1 MEPPELPKVL
11 RSVVTGVGGYLPE
24 RIVTN
29 EELSTRVDTSDEWIR
44 ERTGIRQRRQAADDQ
59 PVSDLAVEAA
69 KKALEAAG
77 RTPADVD
84 LIIVATTT
92 PDLTFPAV
100 ATIVQRKLGCPIG
113 IAFDVQAVC
122 SGFVYA
128 LSVADGFVARNRSK
142 CALVIGAETMTRLMD
157 WTDRGTCVLFGDG
170 AGCVVLE
177 PQEGEGAITDRG
189 LLGWA
194 LRADGTKQELLYVD
208 GGVST
213 SRSTGYLRMQ
223 GNQVFRHAVVN
234 ISEAVV
240 AAAADAGIEVSS
252 VDWFIPH
259 QANQRILEGVAR
271 RLGIDEAKVI
281 STVAEHA
288 NTSAASIPLA
298 LDQGVKDGRIKPGQL
313 LLMEAMGGG
322 LTWGACVLR
331 L

>member
-1 MEPPELPKVL
+1 M
-11 RSVVTGVGGYLPE
+11 RSVVTGVGGYLPDE
-24 RIVTN
+24 VVTN
-29 EELSTRVDTSDEWIR
+29 DDLAKIVDTSDEWII
-44 ERTGIRQRRQAADDQ
+44 ERTGIRQRHRAAPEQA
-59 PVSDLAVEAA
+59 VSDLAVEAA
-69 KKALEAAG
+69 RSALAAAG
-77 RTPADVD
+77 RTPDDVD
-84 LIIVATTT
+84 LIIVGTTT

-100 ATIVQRKLGCPIG
+100 ATIVQRKLGCPVG
-113 IAFDVQAVC
+113 VAFDVQAVC

-128 LSVADGFVARNRSK
+128 LSAADGFVARGRSK

-157 WTDRGTCVLFGDG
+157 WSDRGTCVLFGDG

-177 PQEGEGAITDRG
+177 PGEGEGTTADRG
-189 LLGWA
+189 LLGFA
-194 LRADGTKQELLYVD
+194 LRADGTKQDLLYVD

-213 SRSTGYLRMQ
+213 NGQIGHLRMQ

-234 ISEAVV
+234 ISEAVL
-240 AAAADAGIEVSS
+240 AAAKDAGIEVSE

-271 RLGIDEAKVI
+271 RLGIDEHKVI

-298 LDQGVKDGRIKPGQL
+298 LAKGIADGRIKPGQML
-313 LLMEAMGGG
+313 LLEAMGGG
-322 LTWGACVLR
+322 LTWGACVVR

>member
-1 MEPPELPKVL
+1 VTSVL
-11 RSVVTGVGGYLPE
+11 RSVVTGVGGFLPE
-24 RIVTN
+24 QVVTN
-29 EELSTRVDTSDEWIR
+29 DDLAKFVDTSDEWII
-44 ERTGIRQRRQAADDQ
+44 ERTGIRQRHRVTDDQ
-59 PVSDLAVEAA
+59 PVSDLAVGAA
-69 KKALEAAG
+69 QRALAAAG

-92 PDLTFPAV
+92 PDLTFPAT
-100 ATIVQRKLGCPIG
+100 ATIVQRKLGCPVG

-170 AGCVVLE
+170 AGAVLLE
-177 PQEGEGAITDRG
+177 PQAGEGTIADRG
-189 LLGWA
+189 LLGFA
-194 LRADGTKQELLYVD
+194 LRADGTKQDLLYVD
-208 GGVST
+208 GGPST
-213 SRSTGYLRMQ
+213 TGQVGKLRMQ

-234 ISEAVV
+234 ISEAVT
-240 AAAADAGIEVSS
+240 AAAADAGVAVSS

-259 QANQRILEGVAR
+259 QANIRILEGVAR
-271 RLGIDEAKVI
+271 RLGIDEKKVI
-281 STVAEHA
+281 TTLDEHA

-298 LDQGVKDGRIKPGQL
+298 LDRGVRDGRIKPGQL
-313 LLMEAMGGG
+313 LLLEAMGGG
-322 LTWGACVLR
+322 FTWGACVIR

>member
-1 MEPPELPKVL
+1 LSKVL
-11 RSVVTGVGGYLPE
+11 RSVVTGVGGYLPD

-29 EELSTRVDTSDEWIR
+29 DELSKIVETSDEWIR
-44 ERTGIRQRRQAADDQ
+44 ERTGIHQRRQADDGT

-69 KKALEAAG
+69 KRALAAAG
-77 RTPADVD
+77 RTPQEVD
-84 LIIVATTT
+84 FIVVATTT

-100 ATIVQRKLGCPIG
+100 ATIVQRKLGCPVG
-113 IAFDVQAVC
+113 VAFDVQAVC

-128 LSVADGFVARNRSK
+128 LSVADGFVARGRAK

-170 AGCVVLE
+170 AGAVVVE
-177 PQEGEGAITDRG
+177 PGEGEGGVADRG
-189 LLGWA
+189 LLGFA
-194 LRADGTKQELLYVD
+194 LRADGTKQDLLYVD

-213 SRSTGYLRMQ
+213 NRQTGYLRMQ

-234 ISEAVV
+234 ISEAVR
-240 AAAADAGIEVSS
+240 AAAADAGIAVDS

-259 QANQRILEGVAR
+259 QANQRILQGVAH

-298 LDQGVKDGRIKPGQL
+298 MFQGVQDGRIKPGQL

>member
-1 MEPPELPKVL
+1 VSKVL
-11 RSVVTGVGGYLPE
+11 RSVVTGVGGFLPE
-24 RIVTN
+24 GIVTN
-29 EELSTRVDTSDEWIR
+29 DDLAKLVETSDEWIR
-44 ERTGIRQRRQAADDQ
+44 ERTGINQRRKAADDQ

-69 KKALEAAG
+69 RRALAAAG
-77 RTPADVD
+77 RTADDVD

-92 PDLTFPAV
+92 PDLTFPAT
-100 ATIVQRKLGCPIG
+100 ATIVQRKLGAPIG

-128 LSVADGFVARNRSK
+128 LSTADGFVARGRSK
-142 CALVIGAETMTRLMD
+142 CALVIGAECMTRLMD

-170 AGCVVLE
+170 AGAVVVE
-177 PQEGEGAITDRG
+177 PREGEGTTTDRG
-189 LLGWA
+189 LLGFA

-213 SRSTGYLRMQ
+213 TRTTGYLRMQ

-234 ISEAVV
+234 ISEAVT

-259 QANQRILEGVAR
+259 QANQRILEGVAK
-271 RLGIDEAKVI
+271 RLGIDENKVV

-298 LDQGVKDGRIKPGQL
+298 LDQAVQDGRIKPGQL
-313 LLMEAMGGG
+313 LLLEAMGGG

>member
-1 MEPPELPKVL
+1 VTSVL

-24 RIVTN
+24 QVVTN
-29 EELSTRVDTSDEWIR
+29 DDLAKFVDTSDEWII
-44 ERTGIRQRRQAADDQ
+44 ERTGIRQRHRVTDDQ

-69 KKALEAAG
+69 KRALAAAG

-92 PDLTFPAV
+92 PDLTFPAT
-100 ATIVQRKLGCPIG
+100 ATIVQRKLGCPVG

-128 LSVADGFVARNRSK
+128 LSVADGFVARDRAK

-177 PQEGEGAITDRG
+177 PQAGEGTITDRG
-189 LLGWA
+189 LLGFA
-194 LRADGTKQELLYVD
+194 LRADGTKQDLLYVD
-208 GGVST
+208 GGPST
-213 SRSTGYLRMQ
+213 TGTVGKLRMQ

-234 ISEAVV
+234 ISEAIN
-240 AAAADAGIEVSS
+240 AAAADAGIAVSS

-259 QANQRILEGVAR
+259 QANIRILEGVAR
-271 RLGIDEAKVI
+271 RVGIDEAKVI
-281 STVAEHA
+281 TTLDQHA

-298 LDQGVKDGRIKPGQL
+298 WDRGVRDGRIKPGQL
-313 LLMEAMGGG
+313 LLLEAMGGG
-322 LTWGACVLR
+322 FTWGACVVR

>member
-1 MEPPELPKVL
+1 MEPSELPKVL
-11 RSVVTGVGGYLPE
+11 RSVVTGVGGYLPD

-69 KKALEAAG
+69 RRALAAAG
-77 RTPADVD
+77 RTPDDVD

-92 PDLTFPAV
+92 PDLTFPAT
-100 ATIVQRKLGCPIG
+100 ATIVQRKLGCPVG

-142 CALVIGAETMTRLMD
+142 VALVIGAEEMTRLMD

-177 PQEGEGAITDRG
+177 PVEGEGTIADRG
-189 LLGWA
+189 LLGFA

-213 SRSTGYLRMQ
+213 NRQTGYLRMQ

-234 ISEAVV
+234 ISEAVI
-240 AAAADAGIEVSS
+240 AAAADAGVEVAS

-298 LDQGVKDGRIKPGQL
+298 LDQGLKDGRIQPGQL